1 MKVFSGWSVI
11 LLTATV
17 FFGHIGFGQDIPE
30 VVEKEF
36 PEFSLTR
43 NEIYDGGS
51 LWGYMNGGADI
62 YLEYG
67 FMTLRVEEFSSE
79 NENLKLELFKME
91 EPISAFGIYSI
102 KTFKCNQSNVLTT
115 PDCLNRYQ
123 YQIVYGDYYVQVIND
138 SGSENAKKKM
148 VELAN
153 TILKCLEAKEIALP
167 VKYLTDSLGFSI
179 NEIKMAEGRLGIQNS
194 MMDLEDCFKGIENYQ
209 VYYASTVKDGEKV
222 KFYEIIFDTPEMKS
236 RFLENSRDKGF
247 GLLGGNDTYILIRT

>member
-1 MKVFSGWSVI
+1 MRVISGWSVV
-11 LLTATV
+11 LLTAAV
-17 FFGHIGFGQDIPE
+17 FLGHAGLGQDIPE

-67 FMTLRVEEFSSE
+67 FETLRVEEFSGDG
-79 NENLKLELFKME
+79 ENLKLELFKMDD
-91 EPISAFGIYSI
+91 PVSAFGIYSI
-102 KTFKCNQSNVLTT
+102 KTFKCKQSDVLAT

-123 YQIVYGDYYVQVIND
+123 YQIVYGDYYVQLIND
-138 SGSENAKKKM
+138 SGSEQAQQKM
-148 VELAN
+148 VEL
-153 TILKCLEAKEIALP
+153 TELVLKKLEAKKLTLP
-167 VKYLTDSLGFSI
+167 VKYLTDSMGFSI

-194 MMDLEDCFKGIENYQ
+194 MMDLEDCFKGIENCQ

-247 GLLGGNDTYILIRT
+247 GLLGGNDTHILIRT